1 MNIAGIILL
10 IAGGFF
16 YAIGG
21 LGLVRM
27 PDIYNRAQAATKA
40 TTLGTIFTL
49 IGVGLYQPTWFPKL
63 AVIILF
69 ILITNPISSSTLIR
83 SAYKS
88 GVKATDKTGVD
99 ELKDYYEKEESD
111 ANS

>member
-1 MNIAGIILL
+1 MNIFVTIFLL
-10 IAGGFF
+10 IGGFF

-40 TTLGTIFTL
+40 TTLGTLSTL
-49 IGVGLYQPTWFPKL
+49 IGVAIANPNWIPKL
-63 AVIILF
+63 AVIIIF
-69 ILITNPISSSTLIR
+69 ILITNPVSSSTLIR

-88 GVKATDKTGVD
+88 GIKATDKTKVD
-99 ELKDYYEKEESD
+99 ELEGLYEKESD
-111 ANS
+111 